1 MKSFRSEEKL
11 NISPWHVA
19 AIILSLTVFMC
30 KIGIKLP
37 VSNSFNTLL
46 FKMLIKIIL
55 PPYVPKTAFY
65 PNDFIVQNLES
76 D

>member
-1 MKSFRSEEKL
+1 VKSFRSEEKL

-55 PPYVPKTAFY
+55 PLYVPKTAFY